1 MSTSEKSLAT
11 DPMST
16 DEYPPVLETTNGSF
30 QNQPP
35 ADHPCGRKRG
45 ISALLKD
52 ITNSRVQET
61 RRSLTNSRVQETRRS
76 AVRAKRSMVESQSHA
91 YAPCGNPVQ
100 GGKCG
105 GNKRRKSNDV
115 KDYCT
120 VHDHLLKIKDLPS
133 DMHDYMAGFLQ
144 RNASYEVQKALA
156 IHILLVAV
164 HKWGYTVLE
173 AAECASDCS
182 GFNPRVIHRWA
193 SAYVDDVLSH
203 MDEEIDDEYMTS
215 ILSSSR
221 GQHTSHLESVVD
233 DESFALAAC
242 SFVRTHACQKGQPN
256 MAGKMF
262 ADWVKA
268 EYSQVVHETTAR
280 RWLHHL
286 GFNRIHHQKGVYF
299 DGHDREDVVAY
310 REEFLR
316 MMDELDR
323 KSLTCTGHVPTLS
336 PGEKPLI
343 RVAHDECT
351 TVTKHSFGRTQIHMF

>member
-1 MSTSEKSLAT
+1 MS
-11 DPMST
+11 
-16 DEYPPVLETTNGSF
+16 
-30 QNQPP
+30 
-35 ADHPCGRKRG
+35 
-45 ISALLKD
+45 
-52 ITNSRVQET
+52 
-61 RRSLTNSRVQETRRS
+61 
-76 AVRAKRSMVESQSHA
+76 
-91 YAPCGNPVQ
+91 
-100 GGKCG
+100 
-105 GNKRRKSNDV
+105 
-115 KDYCT
+115 
-120 VHDHLLKIKDLPS
+120 
-133 DMHDYMAGFLQ
+133 
-144 RNASYEVQKALA
+144 
-156 IHILLVAV
+156 
-164 HKWGYTVLE
+164 
-173 AAECASDCS
+173 
-182 GFNPRVIHRWA
+182 
-193 SAYVDDVLSH
+193 
-203 MDEEIDDEYMTS
+203 S

-233 DESFALAAC
+233 DESFALAAR
-242 SFVRTHACQKGQPN
+242 SFVHTHACQKGQPN
-256 MAGKMF
+256 VTSKMF

-351 TVTKHSFGRTQIHMF
+351 FYANCDQTFFWADSDTNVLRQKSLGASIMVFDFIDEVSGFLRDEADQARLLVKINKDGYLKNDDLMKQVTKAVDIFERVHPDAVGVFLFDNAPSHRKMADDAFNADKMNVGSGGKQPVMRDTIWGSEVQNMAFQRV